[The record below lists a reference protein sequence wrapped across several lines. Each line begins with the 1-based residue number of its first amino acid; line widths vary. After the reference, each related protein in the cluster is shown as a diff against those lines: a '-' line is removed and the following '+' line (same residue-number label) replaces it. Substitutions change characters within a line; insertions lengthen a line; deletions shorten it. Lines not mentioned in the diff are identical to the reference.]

1 MKASRRGHERLPVVA
16 FLLASAASIAL
27 VVVFATGGDAQLEG
41 ALLAVA
47 LAGIG
52 IGLASWSH
60 ELTGNDVEIEARPP
74 VGSAAQPREE
84 FVVTLEGSS
93 RPLSRRRVLIG
104 SASAAGASLLA
115 ALVLPARSLGP
126 SPGRALFRTPWKA
139 GRRLVTP
146 DGTAL
151 RAAEL
156 GLGNIV
162 TVFPEGAVDAD
173 EAATLLIRVEADRL
187 ELPPDRLAGA
197 PDGLVAYS
205 KICTHVG
212 CPVGL
217 YRETTHE
224 LVCPCHQSTFDV
236 LRGAQPTFGPA
247 TRALPQLPIGVDA
260 EGYLIALGDYP
271 EPVGPGF
278 WNRGT

>member
-1 MKASRRGHERLPVVA
+1 VTTPRRGHERLPVVA

-47 LAGIG
+47 LGGIG

-74 VGSAAQPREE
+74 IESAAQPREE
-84 FVVTLEGSS
+84 FMVTLEGSS

-104 SASAAGASLLA
+104 SASAAGASLVA
-115 ALVLPARSLGP
+115 ALLLPARSLGP
-126 SPGRALFRTPWKA
+126 SPGRALFRTPWRS

-156 GLGNIV
+156 ELGNIV

-173 EAATLLIRVEADRL
+173 DAATLLIRVEADRL

-217 YRETTHE
+217 YRENTHE

-236 LRGAQPTFGPA
+236 LHGAQPTFGPA
-247 TRALPQLPIGVDA
+247 TRALPQLPIGVDDD
-260 EGYLIALGDYP
+260 GYLIALGDYP